1 MADPRGPSSKIELR
15 VLQPHHTASLRET
28 VHRDSVTEALGQGFQ
43 AVKESLAKQ
52 GVDATGSLFVRWHAQ
67 GDDVDMEA
75 GVMVSAPIKPDGEV
89 KPGQLPGGPAAI
101 AIHAGPYEGLTATYD
116 AVEVWL
122 DRTQRSASGGPWEI
136 YLTDPSAEPDP
147 TKWLTEI
154 IYPLTKP

>member
-28 VHRDSVTEALGQGFQ
+28 VHRDSVTEALGQSFQ
-43 AVKESLAKQ
+43 AVKESLGGQ
-52 GVDATGSLFVRWHAQ
+52 GVDANGSLFVRWHAL
-67 GDDVDMEA
+67 GDEVDMEA
-75 GVMVSAPIKPDGEV
+75 GVMVSDPIKPDGEV

-101 AIHAGPYEGLTATYD
+101 AIHAGPYEGLKATYD
-116 AVEVWL
+116 AVEEWL